1 MADRKREPAAVVH
14 LENLAR
20 SLLLEPLADVAFMKP
35 NRRGQLVRQGT
46 AEVVESAVEAE
57 AYAEV
62 DGKDVPRA
70 EGRPEQ
76 ALDESVSPFSRL
88 GRRHP
93 RYSAVSIWA
102 FWSFSE

>member
-1 MADRKREPAAVVH
+1 
-14 LENLAR
+14 
-20 SLLLEPLADVAFMKP
+20 MKP
-35 NRRGQLVRQGT
+35 SRRGQLVRQGT
-46 AEVVESAVEAE
+46 AAEVVESAVEAE

-62 DGKDVPRA
+62 DGKDVPGA

-102 FWSFSE
+102 F